1 MYAALWRLI
10 PGPLWLRILI
20 VIVLVV
26 AVLAVLA
33 FWVFPW
39 IDQLT
44 APSQD
49 VTVEQ

>member
-20 VIVLVV
+20 VVVLVA

-39 IDQLT
+39 IDDLT
-44 APSQD
+44 APAQD